1 MNRTMVV
8 FNLIYLG
15 SGRDRVSVIFA
26 TIFLST
32 RAKAREKPMNVD
44 ALEAA

>member
-8 FNLIYLG
+8 FNLIYLALVVIG
-15 SGRDRVSVIFA
+15 LVIFA

-32 RAKAREKPMNVD
+32 RAEAREKPMNIG